1 MIIGVLCVLGVVA
14 FWSFTPFLIVTA
26 LQFVDPFTLAFLR
39 LAQGLTLV
47 VLLHRMRTG
56 SFRGMFCFERSILM
70 GSVGITINYVLFIVA
85 LNYTTASMGGL
96 VVQIQFVTL
105 AGLAWLVLREPFGAM
120 KIAAVVVIIV
130 GVSLVFVQERIV
142 SDLMKPEYVLGNSV
156 MLVAGVGWG
165 VYAVSNK
172 SLSRRKSN
180 YEILIPIFSIAT
192 AVAFVAALIGYEV
205 RATMTMVGLI
215 SIVILGTGV
224 TGIGF
229 LLMSTGLRRL
239 NASLVG
245 AITSVSP
252 LFNILISHWLLGE
265 PLSPMLF
272 ASAFVIIIGILGIIQ
287 ADRSRS
293 KRQAARPGP

>member
-1 MIIGVLCVLGVVA
+1 M
-14 FWSFTPFLIVTA
+14 
-26 LQFVDPFTLAFLR
+26 
-39 LAQGLTLV
+39 
-47 VLLHRMRTG
+47 
-56 SFRGMFCFERSILM
+56 
-70 GSVGITINYVLFIVA
+70 
-85 LNYTTASMGGL
+85 
-96 VVQIQFVTL
+96 VQIQFVTL

-245 AITSVSP
+245 AITSV
-252 LFNILISHWLLGE
+252 
-265 PLSPMLF
+265 
-272 ASAFVIIIGILGIIQ
+272 
-287 ADRSRS
+287 
-293 KRQAARPGP
+293 